1 MMSTGRP
8 YKRRVLNFSIQ
19 RTMQLRMIGKI
30 AVILFLSLLL
40 SSVVFYYF
48 ADQEITGSFR
58 LFHIRAR
65 NFLDFLLPVVIASF
79 CISLLSGAVA
89 SLFFP
94 KNYAGPL
101 YRIEEDVKR
110 FGAMDFSRPIT
121 LRKNDENASLAAQ
134 INLLVDRVSSKL
146 LRIQHAAVQA
156 QGFCLH
162 GEITTEDRA
171 KLLKLMQTIQGE
183 TSDVRHPDADPAVQR
198 FT

>member
-1 MMSTGRP
+1 MSTGKP

-19 RTMQLRMIGKI
+19 RAMQLRMIGKI
-30 AVILFLSLLL
+30 AAILFLSLLL
-40 SSVVFYYF
+40 SSMVFYYF

-79 CISLLSGAVA
+79 VISLLSGAIA

-110 FGAMDFSRPIT
+110 FGAMDFSRPII
-121 LRKNDENASLAAQ
+121 LRKNDESASLAAQ
-134 INLLVDRVSSKL
+134 INLLADRISRKL
-146 LRIQHAAVQA
+146 HNIEHAAAQA
-156 QGFCLH
+156 QELCRR
-162 GEITTEDRA
+162 GEMTAEDRE
-171 KLLKLMQTIQGE
+171 KCQELLQAIQWE
-183 TSDVRHPDADPAVQR
+183 TREVRHPDSNSDVQR
-198 FT
+198 FV

>member
-1 MMSTGRP
+1 MMSTRRP

-19 RTMQLRMIGKI
+19 RSMQLRMIGKI
-30 AVILFLSLLL
+30 AAILFLSLLL
-40 SSVVFYYF
+40 SSMVFYYF

-58 LFHIRAR
+58 LFHIRAT

-79 CISLLSGAVA
+79 VVSLLSGAVA

-110 FGAMDFSRPIT
+110 FGGMDFSRPII
-121 LRKNDENASLAAQ
+121 LRKNDESASLAAQ
-134 INLLVDRVSSKL
+134 INLLGDRVSSKL
-146 LRIQHAAVQA
+146 RTIQHAADQA
-156 QGFCLH
+156 QELCRLE
-162 GEITTEDRA
+162 EITAEDREN
-171 KLLKLMQTIQGE
+171 LRKLMKTIQDE
-183 TSDVRHPDADPAVQR
+183 TSDVRHPDPNAAAQM